1 MLERTSMNLE
11 DVGLPAVEQVGFVV
25 RDMDAALA
33 LYGPL
38 FGPFVTMETTTKGA
52 NYRGR
57 TCDVTLKL
65 AIGFSGDT
73 EMELIQWVDGESP
86 HREFIDQGREGIHH
100 IRFGLESAE
109 EMQAAMDG
117 LAAHG
122 FQPIWDYRSRESS
135 YAYLEHES
143 QRGLLIE
150 LLTMAPEV
158 KAGYEAWLASA
169 RLKDSG

>member
-1 MLERTSMNLE
+1 MKLDEI
-11 DVGLPAVEQVGFVV
+11 GLPPVEQVGYVV

-52 NYRGR
+52 NYRGKI
-57 TCDVTLKL
+57 CDVTLKL
-65 AIGFSGDT
+65 AIGLSGDT
-73 EMELIQWVDGESP
+73 EIELIQWVDGESP

-100 IRFGLESAE
+100 IRFGFDGVD
-109 EMQAAMDG
+109 EMQTVMDK

-122 FQPIWDYRSRESS
+122 FEPIWDYRSRESS
-135 YAYLEHES
+135 YAYLEHET
-143 QRGLLIE
+143 QQGLLIE

-158 KAGYEAWLASA
+158 KAGYEAWLAGV
-169 RLKDSG
+169 RTEGNG

>member
-1 MLERTSMNLE
+1 MKLDEI
-11 DVGLPAVEQVGFVV
+11 GLPPVEQVGYVV

-52 NYRGR
+52 NYRGKI
-57 TCDVTLKL
+57 CDVTLKL
-65 AIGFSGDT
+65 AIGLSGDT
-73 EMELIQWVDGESP
+73 EIELIQWVDGESP

-100 IRFGLESAE
+100 IRFGFDGVD
-109 EMQAAMDG
+109 EMQAVMDK
-117 LAAHG
+117 LAARG
-122 FQPIWDYRSRESS
+122 FEPIWDYRSRESS
-135 YAYLEHES
+135 YAYLEHET

-158 KAGYEAWLASA
+158 KAGYEAWLAGV
-169 RLKDSG
+169 RTEGNG